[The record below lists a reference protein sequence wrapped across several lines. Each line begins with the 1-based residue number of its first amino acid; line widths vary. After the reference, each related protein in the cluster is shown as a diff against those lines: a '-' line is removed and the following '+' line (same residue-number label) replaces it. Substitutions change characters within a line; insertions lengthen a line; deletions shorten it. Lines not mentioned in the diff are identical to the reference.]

1 MTMAYEKD
9 LKCRSFL
16 ADTDLSDYQYHAVEL
31 NSDEEII
38 LASDANDRAIGV
50 LQDSPSAAGRPCL
63 VAVGGVTK
71 AVGAAVIAAG
81 AAVEV
86 AAGGKFQTLTTGP
99 IAGIAYTACGA
110 DDEQFSLEF
119 FTGE

>member
-1 MTMAYEKD
+1 MAYEKQ
-9 LKCRSFL
+9 LICRGFE
-16 ADTDLSDYQYHAVEL
+16 ADCDLSDYQYCPVKL
-31 NSDEEII
+31 NSDGEVI
-38 LASDANDRAIGV
+38 LASTVTDRAIGV
-50 LQDSPSAAGRPCL
+50 LQDAPSAAGRPCR

-71 AVGAAVIAAG
+71 AKGADAIAAG

-86 AAGGKFQTLTTGP
+86 SADGKFQTLTSGP

-110 DDEQFSLEF
+110 EDELFSLEF

>member
-9 LKCRSFL
+9 LVCRGFI
-16 ADTDLSDYQYHAVEL
+16 ADTDLSDYQYCAVEM

-50 LQDSPSAAGRPCL
+50 LQDAPSEAGRPCL
-63 VAVGGVTK
+63 VAVRGVTK
-71 AVGAAVIAAG
+71 AKAAAAIDAG

-86 AAGGKFQTLTTGP
+86 GAGGKFQTLTTGP
-99 IAGIAYTACGA
+99 IAGIAYTAAGA
-110 DDEQFSLEF
+110 EDELFSLEF